1 VGLIPD
7 DTIAEIRTRADIVS
21 VIGQHVQLKRA
32 GRNWKGLCPFHGE
45 KSPSFN
51 VSPDKGFY
59 YCFGC
64 QKKGDAFTFLMEYQG
79 KSFHEA
85 AETLASELR
94 LGGHEPFFA
103 ISDLLRATLRHRPD
117 RILVGE
123 VRGAEAFDLLQ
134 GLNTGHL
141 GSLTTI
147 HANSAEQALTRL
159 AHCVLTANIGLPH
172 RSTREAI
179 ALAIHLIVHIAR
191 QAGRRVVTEVVS
203 LRRYDAQNE
212 QFVLEAWSSGM

>member
-1 VGLIPD
+1 MGMIPEE
-7 DTIAEIRTRADIVS
+7 TIAEIRSRADIVA

-85 AETLASELR
+85 AEALAQLCGVTIPEVEVSPEMMRARGERAQMLEVNKLATQFFREL
-94 LGGHEPFFA
+94 LAAPAGAPG
-103 ISDLLRATLRHRPD
+103 RAYLAERG
-117 RILVGE
+117 VGDE
-123 VRGAEAFDLLQ
+123 VRDK
-134 GLNTGHL
+134 
-141 GSLTTI
+141 
-147 HANSAEQALTRL
+147 
-159 AHCVLTANIGLPH
+159 
-172 RSTREAI
+172 
-179 ALAIHLIVHIAR
+179 
-191 QAGRRVVTEVVS
+191 
-203 LRRYDAQNE
+203 
-212 QFVLEAWSSGM
+212 